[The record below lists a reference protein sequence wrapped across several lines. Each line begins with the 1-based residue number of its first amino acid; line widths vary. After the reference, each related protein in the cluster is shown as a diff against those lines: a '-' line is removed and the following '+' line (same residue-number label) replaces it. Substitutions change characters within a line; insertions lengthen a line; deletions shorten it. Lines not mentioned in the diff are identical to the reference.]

1 MSSLYNVQS
10 SEFRDVAIGNFA
22 LRDIS
27 GAPDQHIVWSPDGKY
42 LAFSVITSFGET
54 NLKAGVYLYSVE
66 QETLKPILQDTEIFS
81 RIAF

>member
-42 LAFSVITSFGET
+42 LAFSVITLLAKLISKRAF
-54 NLKAGVYLYSVE
+54 LC
-66 QETLKPILQDTEIFS
+66 ILLNKK
-81 RIAF
+81 R